1 MRVRRLFHRR
11 RLGVVPV
18 GDLGQIAA
26 QFFEQGDE
34 FGGFLL
40 ASRLTCRSNWA
51 RCSASLPWRVWVIR
65 TMVVVSKAPSPTRP
79 WSQKYHI
86 PPGLVVDR
94 WASNGEN
101 GSHRHFLFRQDGW
114 TMVRHQISKEI
125 TSVISTAWY
134 FTTQSGGIWFGQD
147 AAKGRVME
155 IVTRTVRDE
164 EHMRYS
170 CVAYLSLTVTIGGVN
185 K

>member
-1 MRVRRLFHRR
+1 MLFLCTRRPATGGALRHETAENGLVMRGRLPPPRAKIVPWGLQGSLTGGSTTVSGVRLFSRLMIYLCGHGLVQSLEHVENSMRVRRLFHRR

-79 WSQKYHI
+79 WSQ
-86 PPGLVVDR
+86 
-94 WASNGEN
+94 NTTF
-101 GSHRHFLFRQDGW
+101 HR
-114 TMVRHQISKEI
+114 V
-125 TSVISTAWY
+125 
-134 FTTQSGGIWFGQD
+134 
-147 AAKGRVME
+147 
-155 IVTRTVRDE
+155 
-164 EHMRYS
+164 
-170 CVAYLSLTVTIGGVN
+170 
-185 K
+185 

>member
-34 FGGFLL
+34 F
-40 ASRLTCRSNWA
+40 A
-51 RCSASLPWRVWVIR
+51 
-65 TMVVVSKAPSPTRP
+65 

-134 FTTQSGGIWFGQD
+134 FTTHSGGIWFGQD

>member
-1 MRVRRLFHRR
+1 MQVQLGPLFRQLALAG
-11 RLGVVPV
+11 LGNQDN
-18 GDLGQIAA
+18 GSGQ
-26 QFFEQGDE
+26 QGAE
-34 FGGFLL
+34 PHEALE
-40 ASRLTCRSNWA
+40 
-51 RCSASLPWRVWVIR
+51 P
-65 TMVVVSKAPSPTRP
+65 
-79 WSQKYHI
+79 KYHI

-134 FTTQSGGIWFGQD
+134 FTTHSGGIWFGQD